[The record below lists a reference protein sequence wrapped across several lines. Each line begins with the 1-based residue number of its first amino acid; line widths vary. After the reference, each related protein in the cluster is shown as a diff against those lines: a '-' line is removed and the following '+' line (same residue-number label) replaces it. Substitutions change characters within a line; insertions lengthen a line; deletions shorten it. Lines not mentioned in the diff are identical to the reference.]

1 MKLPQHD
8 DGKCKYPDEYFG
20 FRAYYQNSR
29 VFFLPYKIAV
39 LYRKQHSVLYSVM
52 SKQISNFTY
61 HKIKCVLYF
70 DREKSAFDISV
81 NEPEQQL
88 TNIFCL
94 LLHML
99 KKLTNGPLNFSGTL
113 FCPIES
119 RSLSFRHS
127 GTTFPPFQPQIDGG
141 RNLQFE

>member
-1 MKLPQHD
+1 MMTENVNVLMSILGFEPTSEILAFFFSPTKLPI
-8 DGKCKYPDEYFG
+8 YIVENNT
-20 FRAYYQNSR
+20 A
-29 VFFLPYKIAV
+29 
-39 LYRKQHSVLYSVM
+39 SVM
-52 SKQISNFTY
+52 SEQISNFTY

-70 DREKSAFDISV
+70 DREKGAFDISV

-88 TNIFCL
+88 TNIFYL